1 LQRDYSS
8 GSLYDYYTHHD
19 ANENQPAASNTPRN
33 LEAPL
38 ALASPTPHPHT
49 GPAVQTAAGRIFYG
63 GGGVTPDIEVK
74 EPVNTPARARIA
86 EAAFQFTRQLAA
98 GIVPGLDGYR
108 VDKVQY
114 GKNARATDFPITDR
128 VVEAF
133 RNFCRTQPELQVQPA
148 QVDEELEFAKL
159 RLRQEI
165 ITAAFSNDAGAR
177 ILLDSD
183 VQVLRALDALPDAK
197 RLADAARN
205 GGVWQG

>member
-1 LQRDYSS
+1 R
-8 GSLYDYYTHHD
+8 
-19 ANENQPAASNTPRN
+19 
-33 LEAPL
+33 
-38 ALASPTPHPHT
+38 
-49 GPAVQTAAGRIFYG
+49 VFYG

-74 EPVNTPARARIA
+74 ESVNTPARARIA
-86 EAAFQFTRQLAA
+86 EAAFQFTRQLAS
-98 GIVPGLDGYR
+98 GIVPGLEAYR
-108 VDKVQY
+108 VEKVQY
-114 GKNARATDFPITDR
+114 GKNARATDLPITDR

-183 VQVLRALDALPDAK
+183 VQVLRALEALPDAK
-197 RLADAARN
+197 RLADSTRST
-205 GGVWQG
+205 VWRG